1 MGFKKIYL
9 LGCDCNYQKGAKNH
23 FIESGF
29 FDRNAHNNNERLM
42 TGYKEAK
49 KYIEEHDDID
59 IINCTRGGMLE
70 VFPRKKLEKVLEEV

>member
-1 MGFKKIYL
+1 
-9 LGCDCNYQKGAKNH
+9 
-23 FIESGF
+23 
-29 FDRNAHNNNERLM
+29 M